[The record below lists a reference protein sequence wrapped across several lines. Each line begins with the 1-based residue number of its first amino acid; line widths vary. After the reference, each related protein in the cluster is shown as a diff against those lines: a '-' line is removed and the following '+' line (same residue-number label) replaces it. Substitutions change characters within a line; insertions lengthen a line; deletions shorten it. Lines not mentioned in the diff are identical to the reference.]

1 MSHLIRMMRPEAR
14 KQDLQDELQSHL
26 RMAIADRIA
35 QGESPE
41 EARAAAQREFGNVP
55 LIEDVTRA
63 TWGWM
68 WIERLM
74 QDVRF
79 ALRQMRRAPG
89 FAMSVIGILALGIA
103 AATSMFTVVDHVLLR
118 PLPFRDPGR
127 LVKVE
132 ETTAKAGGGDTEIS
146 WLDLEQWV
154 QQTRSFGQIAFYRG
168 MAGRSFLLG
177 NSSSLQVQGTAVS
190 TNLFSMLGV
199 RPLMGRDFIQEAPG
213 FTPGKNGPVVMLS
226 HAAWQEA
233 FGEDA
238 AIVGK
243 SVRINNDSYTVIGV
257 MPPGFEIPAHPPT
270 PQVWTPLVLG
280 KDDKDRSYMSPT
292 LNVIA
297 RLRDGVAITSAEAE
311 MKVIQRQIAPS
322 YPDAPLREFHAS
334 AHVERYADTLV
345 EADPRKALLALL
357 AASGVLWLIAS
368 VNVTNLL
375 LARGAAR
382 QREIAMRGA
391 LGAGR
396 WRIVQQLLVE
406 SLLLSGMATMLG
418 AVLAL
423 VAVRISRSAVP
434 ENLHIDLSAHLNLTI
449 LGALCG
455 LTVLTALI
463 SSAWPAWLAV
473 RSPIEPALRQGGLQ
487 AGIGRGQNR
496 VRSVLVAAEVAMS
509 LTLLVACGLLL
520 RTIYTLRHVP
530 LGYRTDHILIAHM
543 ALPAYRYEGKNMVA
557 NLYQPLLERVDKL
570 GGVQAAGYMSEVPLA
585 QSFNITLTL
594 YQNGKNIQ
602 AMLKPVS
609 PSIQR
614 IFGFK
619 MLAGRFFNDGD
630 TATSQPVVVVN
641 RAFAELYSP
650 DKHDPQAVVGARFMH
665 MRKNATMTV
674 IGVLDDER
682 QSTIE
687 EPSQPE
693 VEFSLAQLTPDSGFY
708 QPSTIAMDLAV
719 RTDRA
724 PDAMI
729 PEIRDLLRQASPELA
744 TATFTTMDQVVED
757 SFGSQRLAAHLLEIF
772 GGAALLIA
780 VGGLYGLLA
789 WVVTQRTREMGVRVA
804 LGAGRASLLWL
815 VLRQAGW
822 MLLAGVA
829 VGTGL
834 AFGAGRLLRGYLFGV
849 STHDAWTM
857 AGAALLL
864 FASGM
869 LAAYLPARRAAGVDP
884 MVALRTE

>member
-1 MSHLIRMMRPEAR
+1 MSIWKRMRPDAR
-14 KQDLQDELQSHL
+14 KAELDEELQAHL
-26 RMAIADRIA
+26 RMAMEERIA
-35 QGESPE
+35 NGEPAE
-41 EARAAAQREFGNVP
+41 EARAAAMRELGNLP
-55 LIEDVTRA
+55 LIEDVTRS
-63 TWGWM
+63 TWRWA
-68 WIERLM
+68 RLESLT

-89 FAMSVIGILALGIA
+89 FAISVIGILALGIA
-103 AATSMFTVVDHVLLR
+103 AAAAMFTVVDHVLLR
-118 PLPFRDPGR
+118 PLPFRDAGR

-132 ETTAKAGGGDTEIS
+132 ESSAKTGLEAEVT
-146 WLDLEQWV
+146 WPDLAQWV
-154 QQTRSFGQIAFYRG
+154 AQSRSFEQFGFYRG
-168 MAGRSFLLG
+168 VMGRSFLD
-177 NSSSLQVQGTAVS
+177 SKSTSLQVQGTAVS
-190 TNLFSMLGV
+190 TNLFSVLGV
-199 RPLMGRDFIQEAPG
+199 RPLLGRDFIQESAG
-213 FTPGKNGPVVMLS
+213 FTPGKNGAVVMLS
-226 HAAWQEA
+226 HAAWQAA
-233 FGEDA
+233 FGGDP

-243 SVRINNDSYTVIGV
+243 SVRINNGSYTVIGV
-257 MPPGFEIPAHPPT
+257 MPPGLEIPAHALM
-270 PQVWTPLVLG
+270 PQVWLPLVLG
-280 KDDKDRSYMSPT
+280 NDDKERTYMSPGID
-292 LNVIA
+292 VIG
-297 RLRDGVAITSAEAE
+297 RLRDGVPAASADAE
-311 MKVIQRQIAPS
+311 MKTIQKRLGPGYS
-322 YPDAPLREFHAS
+322 DAESRANHAS
-334 AHVERYADTLV
+334 ARVRLYSDTLV
-345 EADPRKALLALL
+345 EADLRKALLALL

-391 LGAGR
+391 LGAAR
-396 WRIVQQLLVE
+396 MRIVQQFLVE
-406 SLLLSGMATMLG
+406 SLLLSGIA
-418 AVLAL
+418 AVLGTAVAL
-423 VAVRISRSAVP
+423 IAVRISRSAVP
-434 ENLHIDLSAHLNLTI
+434 ETLHVDLSAHLNLTI
-449 LGALCG
+449 LGVLCG
-455 LTVLTALI
+455 LTIVTALV

-473 RSPIEPALRQGGLQ
+473 RSPIEPALRQGSMQ
-487 AGIGRGQNR
+487 AGSGRGHNR
-496 VRSVLVAAEVAMS
+496 MRSVLVGTEVAMS

-520 RTIYTLRHVP
+520 RTIYSLRHVP
-530 LGYRTDHILIAHM
+530 LGYRTDHIVIAHM
-543 ALPAYRYEGKNMVA
+543 ALPAYRYEGQNMVV
-557 NLYQPLLERVDKL
+557 NLYEPLLDRVNKL
-570 GGVQAAGYMSEVPLA
+570 HGAEAAGYISQVPLGH
-585 QSFNITLTL
+585 SFNITLTL
-594 YQNGKNIQ
+594 LMNGNNIR
-602 AMLKPVS
+602 ASLKPVS
-609 PSIQR
+609 PSLQR

-630 TATSQPVVVVN
+630 TATSAPVVVVN
-641 RAFAELYSP
+641 RAFARLYTP
-650 DKHDPQAVVGARFMH
+650 NKHDPAAVIGTRFMN
-665 MRKNATMTV
+665 MRKNTTTTV

-682 QSTIE
+682 QTTIE

-693 VEFSLAQLTPDSGFY
+693 VEFALPQLTTDSGFY
-708 QPSTIAMDLAV
+708 QPSTVAMDLAV
-719 RTDRA
+719 RTDLA

-729 PEIRDLLRQASPELA
+729 PEIRDLLRQTSPELA
-744 TATFTTMDQVVED
+744 NATFTTMDQVVED

-869 LAAYLPARRAAGVDP
+869 LAAYLPARRAARVDP